1 MMQRTGRTAGEG
13 DRFVP
18 FSFLLF
24 GRRRSFLGELVSDTK
39 VEDDHDKGR
48 DEVRLFDNEDNGLEE
63 TLLTG

>member
-1 MMQRTGRTAGEG
+1 MQRTGRTSGKG
-13 DRFVP
+13 NRFVP

-24 GRRRSFLGELVSDTK
+24 GRGSSFFGELVSDTK
-39 VEDDHDKGR
+39 VEDDHDKGG